1 MKKVLRSLFAFVL
14 CFSTFMGSYYM
25 SYNIVSH
32 RINFSFSRNNISTS
46 VIAIDKVASLASS
59 NMLNKVV
66 AEEVSYEKTEEDNA
80 VTDVNYEYNA
90 NYSNNYSY
98 SSGISGNSIII
109 NNQLYSSLM
118 YDNGSNFY
126 LDHDM
131 YGNYDGRGVPY
142 IDYRTN
148 FNTRKTI
155 IYAHSS
161 PGGNGPFQVLQN
173 YHYNPG
179 YYYNNRYITIN
190 YEGNSYTYEIFS
202 VYVSVADNDYSDG
215 LEYYYR
221 TNYDDEDW
229 AEAIQRY
236 RNNSEYDTGVSVS
249 SSDKILILQTC
260 SMDPNYYERYYRY
273 NLLVMGKLV

>member
-1 MKKVLRSLFAFVL
+1 MKKVLRSLLAFILCFVL
-14 CFSTFMGSYYM
+14 FLTSYTI
-25 SYNIVSH
+25 SYNAALGKLH
-32 RINFSFSRNNISTS
+32 FNFNKKMNATS

-59 NMLNKVV
+59 NLLNKVV
-66 AEEVSYEKTEEDNA
+66 AEEVSYENTEEVDADPESTN
-80 VTDVNYEYNA
+80 EYSGG
-90 NYSNNYSY
+90 YSNYTY
-98 SSGISGNSIII
+98 SSITGNSILI

-118 YDNGSNFY
+118 MDYSGSNFY
-126 LDHDM
+126 LDHDAN
-131 YGNYDGRGVPY
+131 GNYDGRGVPY

-161 PGGNGPFQVLQN
+161 PYGNGPFQVLQN

-179 YYYNNRYITIN
+179 FYYNNRYITIN
-190 YEGNSYTYEIFS
+190 YEGNTYTYEIFS

-221 TNYDDEDW
+221 TNYDDADW
-229 AEAIQRY
+229 NEALQRY
-236 RNNSEYDTGVSVS
+236 KNSSEYDTGVSVS

-273 NLLVMGKLV
+273 NLLVMGKLI

>member
-1 MKKVLRSLFAFVL
+1 MKKVLRSIFVFAL
-14 CFSTFMGSYYM
+14 CFSTFMGSYSI
-25 SYNIVSH
+25 SYGLVTGRIHFNLKRNINTS
-32 RINFSFSRNNISTS
+32 S
-46 VIAIDKVASLASS
+46 VIAVDRVASLASK
-59 NMLNKVV
+59 NMLDKVV
-66 AEEVSYEKTEEDNA
+66 AEEVSYENTEEATTSDES
-80 VTDVNYEYNA
+80 NYDYSG

-98 SSGISGNSIII
+98 YSGISGNSISVG
-109 NNQLYSSLM
+109 NGLYSSLM

-126 LDHDM
+126 LDHDA

-148 FNTRKTI
+148 FYTRKTI
-155 IYAHSS
+155 VYAHSS
-161 PGGNGPFQVLQN
+161 PNGNGPFQALQN

-190 YEGNSYTYEIFS
+190 YEGNTYTYEIFS